1 MLYLPCLCEI
11 KIDGESDQSHQFNLG
26 CGRYCVEAA
35 LDLVNILPDTLVEH
49 QILQVLPWW
58 ALLHYI
64 CQAAG
69 ILILELCLN
78 MQHVPADSETVMLG
92 LRKALNYVLALSGN
106 FKSALKAWNTIRP
119 LFEKA
124 LQQYSHPTTP

>member
-1 MLYLPCLCEI
+1 M
-11 KIDGESDQSHQFNLG
+11 
-26 CGRYCVEAA
+26 
-35 LDLVNILPDTLVEH
+35 VNILPDTLVEH

-69 ILILELCLN
+69 VLILELCLN
-78 MQHVPADSETVMLG
+78 MLHMPTHSRLAMLG
-92 LRKALNYVLALSGN
+92 LRKALKYVLALSEN
-106 FKSALKAWNTIRP
+106 SKSALKAWNLLHP

-124 LQQYSHPTTP
+124 LQQYSGPTTA